1 MTKLEYMKKLQE
13 KLEKF
18 GKELQE
24 EILEDYRQ
32 HFAEGEN
39 EGKSEEE
46 IIDELGNI
54 EEMIRELSEEDLPE
68 GFAQLDPGGRAENAG
83 QVTETGEEEEEQ
95 DVKDTDLK
103 KSFSYSAY
111 YKGIVLEGKA
121 ANVFVSRSED
131 NRIHVD
137 YEVKGVSNQL
147 NYEYYQHEED
157 GVFYAGVKRRKG
169 ARDEGDSEEKMV
181 KVTLF
186 GHTIISYGNISNF
199 SGGGQNITLTVR
211 IPKGVPKL
219 TVKVGSGNVSV
230 SGVELEAFEGSS
242 GSGNVALDEVVA
254 DRLKAHSGSGNIKVS
269 HTEFISGSLDTGSGN
284 VKAEMIKGRDLKCG
298 TGSGNV
304 KVDAAVA
311 EYHLS
316 TGSGSIKLRA
326 VGASELADMST
337 GSGSIRLELEGAKGM
352 EAAVRS
358 GSGSIYIDWDG
369 QESQKVKNGTY
380 AYGNSACKVKAS
392 SGSGSIKISGN

>member
-254 DRLKAHSGSGNIKVS
+254 DMMKAHSGSGNIKVS